1 MKLDYKKLTEDLIK
15 AKEAAKKAVMGEDGG
30 TANLDSMT
38 IALPGVREEKVIQAV
53 KDAGLYTRGRR
64 KWIGTRYFISIPIAA
79 QGNDG
84 CRQVDAMCEV
94 MQKQG
99 YDVLAYHQID

>member
-1 MKLDYKKLTEDLIK
+1 MTMLKVD
-15 AKEAAKKAVMGEDGG
+15 
-30 TANLDSMT
+30 NLSVHY
-38 IALPGVREEKVIQAV
+38 GVIQAV